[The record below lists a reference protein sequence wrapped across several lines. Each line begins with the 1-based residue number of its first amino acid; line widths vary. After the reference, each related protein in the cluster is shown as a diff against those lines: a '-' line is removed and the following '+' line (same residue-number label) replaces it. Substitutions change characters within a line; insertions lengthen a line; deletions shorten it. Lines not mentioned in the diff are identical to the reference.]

1 VKAGQIVEIG
11 FPERSLLESAALV
24 YLVPLFMMM
33 LGAAFGQLLLAP
45 LLGVGEGAVILSAAI
60 FTAGG
65 IALAKRL
72 AKPMEDKS
80 KQQVVLIRIL
90 GEPLV

>member
-1 VKAGQIVEIG
+1 
-11 FPERSLLESAALV
+11 
-24 YLVPLFMMM
+24 
-33 LGAAFGQLLLAP
+33 
-45 LLGVGEGAVILSAAI
+45 
-60 FTAGG
+60 
-65 IALAKRL
+65 L